1 MKNDITMAYYS
12 IILYNLQL
20 KIFFLENR
28 MEIKNIKIEEH
39 IALIS
44 AASGALTLAR
54 NSAIPLPYKIG
65 LMIVGYIGKR
75 VVAYIAKK
83 KVEECVDTVYQMATE
98 PTKEDNSEYQPL
110 PKYDVQ
116 AEVDKALNKAL
127 LRSKL

>member
-1 MKNDITMAYYS
+1 
-12 IILYNLQL
+12 
-20 KIFFLENR
+20 

-44 AASGALTLAR
+44 AASGAITLAR

-65 LMIVGYIGKR
+65 LMILSYIGKK
-75 VVAYIAKK
+75 VIARIAEKK
-83 KVEECVDTVYQMATE
+83 MEECVDTVYQRTTTS
-98 PTKEDNSEYQPL
+98 TKKDDSEYQPL

-127 LRSKL
+127 MRSKL